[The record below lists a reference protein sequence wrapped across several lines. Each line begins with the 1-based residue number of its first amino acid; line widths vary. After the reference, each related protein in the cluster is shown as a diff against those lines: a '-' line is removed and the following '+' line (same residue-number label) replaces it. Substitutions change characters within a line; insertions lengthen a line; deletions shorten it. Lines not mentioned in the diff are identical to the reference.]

1 MISNL
6 TTVLVHKFPILTSQ
20 TVSAGEDR
28 TGLTGVGSNKKFP
41 EGKKFLFLGH
51 LQINGGTNLTV

>member
-20 TVSAGEDR
+20 RVSAGEDR
-28 TGLTGVGSNKKFP
+28 TGVRSNKKFP

-51 LQINGGTNLTV
+51 LQINGDTNLTV